1 VPREF
6 LLMATSGSI
15 AAFVDTSGEVTVI
28 KEGALRKQGGK
39 FKTWQKRQFVLT
51 DVALEYYKLDGK
63 KQRTGQCIG
72 KVGLELLVA
81 VDGNPVKL
89 LPPIQKKPLFAVA
102 TEKRLYLLEAED
114 ETEAY
119 GWIDA
124 LRGALQS
131 FHLRMDVTGGDG
143 DSSASF
149 ASSTPRAGGSDP
161 NHRSI
166 RNAGGANAL
175 GHSPLERRGIMASPP
190 SHAAPDPSFTLW
202 HKWIVLKNCC
212 VYVFPSRSAEDAG
225 GRLSAARGSVAQ
237 ISLPMMGSPTRGSS
251 AVEAAGGAEGP
262 TWERC
267 IRLRDAMCNLN
278 GSSLR
283 FVPPAGEWLE
293 LFCRPGSEGEAE
305 AKRWGDNVLQAR
317 VVSGLCVAAEAD
329 DAAGTAQHIL
339 ALRSVEVSIDSP
351 DEEERT
357 ALFRAARSGCV
368 NAVRELLQHD
378 ASVHSRSGAH
388 GATPLHTAAWHGH
401 LVVARMLVA
410 AGADPEAESD
420 KGVSAL
426 TESLMDTRA
435 DISGK
440 LVPNPTADYAG
451 SPQSTTHAAAPRAVG
466 DDTPMARL
474 LLAAREEK
482 RERLR
487 VAKEKAREQQRI
499 MQERYMMKIDT
510 EKIAALRKF
519 QRRSAEFQYIAPD
532 SEVSPVALAQR
543 WQGGRICL
551 HCKLSVIDGDVL
563 QTPGNLQATRP
574 GLDVAARAELRD
586 GDRRILLFANTS
598 TGFEGSLSP
607 HVAVTVR
614 VRRAC
619 PRAAAPSSCLLLL
632 DCHFVLRSPC
642 SPTRP
647 TPHLAIRHPCALQ
660 TQRSPRRASTS
671 GSVTTKR
678 RRT

>member
-1 VPREF
+1 MTTRRCV
-6 LLMATSGSI
+6 LMSALATSGSI
-15 AAFVDTSGEVTVI
+15 AAFVDKSGEATVI
-28 KEGALRKQGGK
+28 KEGLLRKQGGK
-39 FKTWQKRQFVLT
+39 FKTWQKRHFMLT
-51 DVALEYYKLDGK
+51 DVALEYYKVDSK

-72 KVGLELLVA
+72 KVGLELLFA

-89 LPPIQKKPLFAVA
+89 LPPIQKKPLFAVG

-131 FHLRMDVTGGDG
+131 FHLRRDVTGGDF

-212 VYVFPSRSAEDAG
+212 IYVFPSRSAEEAG
-225 GRLSAARGSVAQ
+225 GRLSAARGSVTE
-237 ISLPMMGSPTRGSS
+237 ISLPSSPRMASSPSMASPTRGSS
-251 AVEAAGGAEGP
+251 ALDAGGDGEEA

-267 IRLRDAMCNLN
+267 IRLRDAVCNLN
-278 GSSLR
+278 GSGLR

-293 LFCRPGSEGEAE
+293 LFCRPGAEGEAE

-339 ALRSVEVSIDSP
+339 ALHSVEVSIDSP
-351 DEEERT
+351 DEEGRT

-401 LVVARMLVA
+401 LEVARRLVA

-420 KGVSAL
+420 NGVSAL

-435 DISGK
+435 ELGSK
-440 LVPNPTADYAG
+440 LVPNPTTGYAG
-451 SPQSTTHAAAPRAVG
+451 GGPPR
-466 DDTPMARL
+466 R
-474 LLAAREEK
+474 
-482 RERLR
+482 
-487 VAKEKAREQQRI
+487 
-499 MQERYMMKIDT
+499 
-510 EKIAALRKF
+510 
-519 QRRSAEFQYIAPD
+519 
-532 SEVSPVALAQR
+532 
-543 WQGGRICL
+543 
-551 HCKLSVIDGDVL
+551 
-563 QTPGNLQATRP
+563 
-574 GLDVAARAELRD
+574 
-586 GDRRILLFANTS
+586 
-598 TGFEGSLSP
+598 
-607 HVAVTVR
+607 
-614 VRRAC
+614 
-619 PRAAAPSSCLLLL
+619 
-632 DCHFVLRSPC
+632 
-642 SPTRP
+642 
-647 TPHLAIRHPCALQ
+647 
-660 TQRSPRRASTS
+660 QRSTPPRRAQSETTRPWHASSSRRGKRSAS
-671 GSVTTKR
+671 GCAWR
-678 RRT
+678 RRRRASSNALCKSGT